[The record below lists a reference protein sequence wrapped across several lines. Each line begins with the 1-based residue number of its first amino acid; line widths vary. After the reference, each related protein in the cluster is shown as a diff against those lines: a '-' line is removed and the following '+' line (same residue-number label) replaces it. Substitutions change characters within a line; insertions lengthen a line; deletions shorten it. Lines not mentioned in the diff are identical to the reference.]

1 MQINKQAR
9 ANLEK
14 HGFIGL
20 KMASVHRLR
29 SKRRL
34 WGGPMTLGTVFSSV
48 CPHVVTGN
56 LPLGTRR
63 SLNTPTNTGG
73 HGEHLDHHQGWRDDQ
88 ELGTGLM
95 AKAPLLQQT
104 ILSRLGGWLR
114 YLTHRN
120 NTRDARDIKKPMTV
134 CSKQKDNLQAPI
146 LIRWREGTSLV
157 KS

>member
-1 MQINKQAR
+1 LVLFLFPKPSNADNKQAR

-56 LPLGTRR
+56 LPLGTPR
-63 SLNTPTNTGG
+63 SLNTPTNTRG
-73 HGEHLDHHQGWRDDQ
+73 HGEQKGGEITRNLGQG
-88 ELGTGLM
+88 
-95 AKAPLLQQT
+95 
-104 ILSRLGGWLR
+104 
-114 YLTHRN
+114 
-120 NTRDARDIKKPMTV
+120 
-134 CSKQKDNLQAPI
+134 
-146 LIRWREGTSLV
+146 
-157 KS
+157 